1 MTTKEL
7 ANALTGSVYNR
18 MVQLRDEISESIE
31 RNGLRASGRTQDSL
45 RVYVDGD
52 VVTLEGRAFFSALQ
66 YGSAPWSGRT
76 GVKCTYDEFKAI
88 IRDWA
93 QAKGLNFGQAK
104 EHERTIGAITMSIIK
119 RGSKVHRLGE
129 RLDVYDT
136 LITDA
141 LLDMGDQLQLVVASE
156 VDVVV
161 DKWAKNTM
169 LNKKT

>member
-31 RNGLRASGRTQDSL
+31 RNGLRASGRTQGSL
-45 RVYVDGD
+45 RVHVDGD

-76 GVKCTYDEFKAI
+76 GVKCTYEEFKAI

-104 EHERTIGAITMSIIK
+104 EHERTIAAITMSII
-119 RGSKVHRLGE
+119 RNGSKVFRKGE

-136 LITDA
+136 LITDT
-141 LLDMGDQLQLVVASE
+141 LLDMGDQVQMVVANE
-156 VDVVV
+156 VDVAI

-169 LNKKT
+169 LQKKA